1 VDFGEAKDDK
11 FFVIAEIERGHTVVE
26 WRKLENIRP
35 FVDRFV
41 RLEDPEQ
48 ITQQLLDALPST
60 DELNG
65 AIVRLVLEYPRE
77 WEALIDEA
85 ALRDHASQSFE
96 FHLVK
101 RPQMETRIRLPEGQA
116 VGSLTPLE
124 LLEKYWG
131 ASHTETD
138 DRDALTQLA
147 AQIIHDIE
155 AE

>member
-1 VDFGEAKDDK
+1 M
-11 FFVIAEIERGHTVVE
+11 IAEIERGHTVVE

-41 RLEDPEQ
+41 RLEDPAQLTEQ
-48 ITQQLLDALPST
+48 LIGALPPAN
-60 DELNG
+60 ELHE

-77 WEALIDEA
+77 WEALIDEG

-124 LLEKYWG
+124 LIEKYWG

-138 DRDALTQLA
+138 DRDALTRLA

-155 AE
+155 SDQE